1 MSGEAAAACCNVR
14 HTPLAD
20 GSRSQATAGSTSRI
34 HFAALT
40 AASMASMRRLSLL
53 AAVFCW
59 CPAAVTSSAAGQE
72 TLIGVVGRDF
82 ILIGADTSASSSV
95 ALTSSTIDKVRVL
108 SEPFPTGRANH
119 RNYRDIS
126 TSNRSVG
133 SGGGDDDE
141 VALAQSWTQQ
151 TIAAA
156 AAGESADCDRVC
168 DILAAHCA
176 LREYETGV
184 GCDVETVYDGSAA
197 GHGVEDNHDGRVG
210 SSSMIDATAPSGL
223 DAESVAY
230 LARSIISQSLRSR
243 DRLSVCL
250 LIAGMVK
257 ADATDDK
264 TSDGN
269 DTSYSGRLQ
278 RQVEAATSTYGGS
291 RRASAVGTAAKSK
304 EIIASTRSQHL
315 APRMFWLDE
324 YGSIQQLNYGC
335 HGYASNFALSI
346 LDRGYRP
353 NMSREEAT
361 DLIKNCF
368 EQLRTRY
375 IINSPNPP
383 RIKCIDADG
392 CRAME

>member
-1 MSGEAAAACCNVR
+1 MSGEAAAAHGMAV
-14 HTPLAD
+14 
-20 GSRSQATAGSTSRI
+20 SSTSRI

-53 AAVFCW
+53 AAVLW

-95 ALTSSTIDKVRVL
+95 ALTSSNIDKVRVL
-108 SEPFPTGRANH
+108 SDPFPMGRAIH

-126 TSNRSVG
+126 KSNRSVG

-197 GHGVEDNHDGRVG
+197 FHGAEDNNDGQIG
-210 SSSMIDATAPSGL
+210 GSSMIDASAPSGL

-257 ADATDDK
+257 VDATDDK
-264 TSDGN
+264 PPDGN

-278 RQVEAATSTYGGS
+278 RQVEAATSTYGGA
-291 RRASAVGTAAKSK
+291 RRTSDVGTAAKNK
-304 EIIASTRSQHL
+304 ENIAAARSQHL
-315 APRMFWLDE
+315 VPRMFWLDE

-383 RIKCIDADG
+383 RIKCIDAGG

>member
-1 MSGEAAAACCNVR
+1 ME
-14 HTPLAD
+14 
-20 GSRSQATAGSTSRI
+20 
-34 HFAALT
+34 
-40 AASMASMRRLSLL
+40 SMRRLSLL
-53 AAVFCW
+53 AAFLCW

-82 ILIGADTSASSSV
+82 ILIGADTSTSSSV
-95 ALTSSTIDKVRVL
+95 ALTSTGLDKIRTL
-108 SEPFPTGRANH
+108 SDPFPVGRANH
-119 RNYRDIS
+119 RNYRDMS
-126 TSNRSVG
+126 TSSR
-133 SGGGDDDE
+133 SGGGDGGDDDDDDE

-184 GCDVETVYDGSAA
+184 GCDVETVYDGLAA
-197 GHGVEDNHDGRVG
+197 GHGAEDNHDGQIG
-210 SSSMIDATAPSGL
+210 SSSMIDASAPSGL

-257 ADATDDK
+257 ADATDYK

-269 DTSYSGRLQ
+269 DISYSGRLQ
-278 RQVEAATSTYGGS
+278 RQVEAATSTFGGAK
-291 RRASAVGTAAKSK
+291 RASDVGTAAKSK
-304 EIIASTRSQHL
+304 ESIAAARSQHL
-315 APRMFWLDE
+315 VPRMFWLDE

-383 RIKCIDADG
+383 RIKCINADG

>member
-1 MSGEAAAACCNVR
+1 MASAV
-14 HTPLAD
+14 
-20 GSRSQATAGSTSRI
+20 SSTSRI

-53 AAVFCW
+53 AAVLW

-95 ALTSSTIDKVRVL
+95 ALTSSNIDKVRVL
-108 SEPFPTGRANH
+108 SDPFPMGRAIH

-126 TSNRSVG
+126 KSNRSVG

-197 GHGVEDNHDGRVG
+197 FHGAEDNNDGQIG
-210 SSSMIDATAPSGL
+210 GSSMIDASAPSGL

-230 LARSIISQSLRSR
+230 LARSIISQSLRSK

-257 ADATDDK
+257 VDATDDK
-264 TSDGN
+264 PPDGN

-278 RQVEAATSTYGGS
+278 RQVEAATSTYGGA
-291 RRASAVGTAAKSK
+291 RRTSDVGTAAKNK
-304 EIIASTRSQHL
+304 ENIAAARSQHL
-315 APRMFWLDE
+315 VPRMFWLDE

-383 RIKCIDADG
+383 RIKCIDAGG

>member
-1 MSGEAAAACCNVR
+1 
-14 HTPLAD
+14 
-20 GSRSQATAGSTSRI
+20 
-34 HFAALT
+34 
-40 AASMASMRRLSLL
+40 MASMRRLSLL
-53 AAVFCW
+53 AAVLW
-59 CPAAVTSSAAGQE
+59 WPAAVTSSAAGQE

-82 ILIGADTSASSSV
+82 IVIGADSSASSSV
-95 ALTSSTIDKVRVL
+95 ALTSSNLDKIRVL
-108 SEPFPTGRANH
+108 SDPFPMGRTNH
-119 RNYRDIS
+119 RNYRDMS
-126 TSNRSVG
+126 TSSRSVG
-133 SGGGDDDE
+133 GGGGGDDE

-176 LREYETGV
+176 LREYETGE

-197 GHGVEDNHDGRVG
+197 DHGAGDNHDGQIG
-210 SSSMIDATAPSGL
+210 SSSSMIDASAPSGL

-257 ADATDDK
+257 ADGE
-264 TSDGN
+264 TSEGN

-278 RQVEAATSTYGGS
+278 RQVEAATSTFGGT

-304 EIIASTRSQHL
+304 ENIAAARSQHL
-315 APRMFWLDE
+315 VPRMFWLDE

-392 CRAME
+392 CRTME

>member
-1 MSGEAAAACCNVR
+1 MAGAWLMAACI
-14 HTPLAD
+14 AD
-20 GSRSQATAGSTSRI
+20 SSTSRI

-53 AAVFCW
+53 AAVLW

-95 ALTSSTIDKVRVL
+95 ALTSSNIDKVRVL
-108 SEPFPTGRANH
+108 SDPFPMGRAIH

-126 TSNRSVG
+126 KSNRSVG

-197 GHGVEDNHDGRVG
+197 FHGAEDNNDGQIG
-210 SSSMIDATAPSGL
+210 GSSMIDASAPSGL

-230 LARSIISQSLRSR
+230 LARSIISQSLRSK

-257 ADATDDK
+257 VDATDDK
-264 TSDGN
+264 PPDGN

-278 RQVEAATSTYGGS
+278 RQVEAATSTYGGA
-291 RRASAVGTAAKSK
+291 RRTSDVGTAAKNK
-304 EIIASTRSQHL
+304 ENIAAARSQHL
-315 APRMFWLDE
+315 VPRMFWLDE

-383 RIKCIDADG
+383 RIKCIDAGG

>member
-1 MSGEAAAACCNVR
+1 
-14 HTPLAD
+14 
-20 GSRSQATAGSTSRI
+20 
-34 HFAALT
+34 
-40 AASMASMRRLSLL
+40 MASMRRLSLL
-53 AAVFCW
+53 AAVLCW

-95 ALTSSTIDKVRVL
+95 ALTSSTLDKIKLL
-108 SEPFPTGRANH
+108 SDPFPMGRANH
-119 RNYRDIS
+119 RNYRDMS
-126 TSNRSVG
+126 TSTNS
-133 SGGGDDDE
+133 DK

-184 GCDVETVYDGSAA
+184 GCDVETVYDGLAA
-197 GHGVEDNHDGRVG
+197 GHGAEDNHDGQIG
-210 SSSMIDATAPSGL
+210 SSSMIDASAPSGL

-257 ADATDDK
+257 ADATDYK

-269 DTSYSGRLQ
+269 DISYSGRLQ
-278 RQVEAATSTYGGS
+278 RQVEAATSTFGGAK
-291 RRASAVGTAAKSK
+291 RASDVGTAAKSK
-304 EIIASTRSQHL
+304 ESIAAARSQHL
-315 APRMFWLDE
+315 VPRMFWLDE

>member
-1 MSGEAAAACCNVR
+1 MACGMAV
-14 HTPLAD
+14 
-20 GSRSQATAGSTSRI
+20 SSTSRI

-53 AAVFCW
+53 AAVLW

-95 ALTSSTIDKVRVL
+95 ALTSSNIDKVRVL
-108 SEPFPTGRANH
+108 SDPFPMGRAIH

-126 TSNRSVG
+126 KSNRSVG

-197 GHGVEDNHDGRVG
+197 FHGAEDNNDGQIG
-210 SSSMIDATAPSGL
+210 GSSMIDASAPSGL

-257 ADATDDK
+257 VDATDDK
-264 TSDGN
+264 PPDGN

-278 RQVEAATSTYGGS
+278 RQVEAATSTYGGA
-291 RRASAVGTAAKSK
+291 RRTSDVGTAAKNK
-304 EIIASTRSQHL
+304 ENIAAARSQHL
-315 APRMFWLDE
+315 VPRMFWLDE

-383 RIKCIDADG
+383 RIKCIDAGG